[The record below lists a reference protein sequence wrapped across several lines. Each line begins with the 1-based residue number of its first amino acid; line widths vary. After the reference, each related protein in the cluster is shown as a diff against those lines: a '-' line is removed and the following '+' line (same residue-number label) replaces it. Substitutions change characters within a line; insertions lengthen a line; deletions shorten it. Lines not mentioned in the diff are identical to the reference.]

1 MAVGRG
7 GRSRRGGEHLSGER
21 GGLQEAKEET
31 AGRGRGMDGY
41 LALGI
46 LLGGKAGTCIS
57 SPFFVR
63 LRRHRADG

>member
-1 MAVGRG
+1 MAVGRR
-7 GRSRRGGEHLSGER
+7 GRSRRGGGHFSGER
-21 GGLQEAKEET
+21 GGLREAKEET
-31 AGRGRGMDGY
+31 AGRGQGVDGY

-46 LLGGKAGTCIS
+46 LLGGKASACIS